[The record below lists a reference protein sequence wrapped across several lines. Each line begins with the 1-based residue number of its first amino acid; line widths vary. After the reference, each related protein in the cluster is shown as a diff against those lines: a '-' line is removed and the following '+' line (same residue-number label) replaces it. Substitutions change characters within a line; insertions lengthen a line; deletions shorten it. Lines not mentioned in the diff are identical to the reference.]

1 MYASVILLLLHS
13 SNRLK
18 IFLCIYTTIFFFFFV
33 VQMKKISEIQMHQL
47 YFMSSVMDGT
57 CKNIYLREMA
67 RCFIVLIIQYYD
79 N

>member
-18 IFLCIYTTIFFFFFV
+18 IFLCIYTTIFFF

-67 RCFIVLIIQYYD
+67 KCFIVLIIQYYD